1 MSAGVA
7 LAEEH
12 LAVARS
18 ATFDAQPAI
27 SSSALRSDR
36 PWKSGTSLQQGL
48 NRLASVAS
56 SLARIAVSSSVTS
69 IPTGHQ
75 VMQRPQP
82 TQPEVPNWSCQVP
95 NLCVSHW
102 R

>member
-1 MSAGVA
+1 MVSIG
-7 LAEEH
+7 
-12 LAVARS
+12 
-18 ATFDAQPAI
+18 
-27 SSSALRSDR
+27 
-36 PWKSGTSLQQGL
+36 
-48 NRLASVAS
+48 RLLVV
-56 SLARIAVSSSVTS
+56 ARIAVSSSVTS